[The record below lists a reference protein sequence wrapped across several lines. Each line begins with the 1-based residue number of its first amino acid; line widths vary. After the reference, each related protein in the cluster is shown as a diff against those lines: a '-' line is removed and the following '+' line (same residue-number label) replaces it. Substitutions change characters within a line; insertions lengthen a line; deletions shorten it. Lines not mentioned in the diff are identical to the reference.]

1 VSQRGKQ
8 ELKHPEYSS
17 NFRNIEANNIEL
29 KQGLGFVENAI
40 IDQHFVKRSRHNRL
54 ISAIAEH
61 PEILGIGIDESTA
74 ILVDKDTA
82 EVVGVSQVLVFK
94 NTNPKIDT
102 SENGLLGTKG
112 IVLDIYLPGEKFP
125 LKK

>member
-1 VSQRGKQ
+1 
-8 ELKHPEYSS
+8 
-17 NFRNIEANNIEL
+17 
-29 KQGLGFVENAI
+29 VENAI

-54 ISAIAEH
+54 ISAVAEH